1 MENNNKEME
10 SSLIIDN
17 SNFSQ
22 YFFDVRK
29 FGPKHGQIMSKFSAI
44 AVFGE
49 GPEKRDIIK
58 VLRKDKAEA
67 AAMVMRKIHCA
78 KEPDCYTVC
87 REICEDLISGM
98 SENAVAKKN
107 MNLLLKLF
115 ITPIVNMFL
124 KETHIGKLLISLNM
138 TKIAKHLKL
147 ILKFQNQLSK
157 TFKVD
162 I

>member
-98 SENAVAKKN
+98 SENAVAKKEYEFVIEAFYYTN
-107 MNLLLKLF
+107 REYVPKGD
-115 ITPIVNMFL
+115 PHW
-124 KETHIGKLLISLNM
+124 ETIDIIKYDKN
-138 TKIAKHLKL
+138 
-147 ILKFQNQLSK
+147 SK
-157 TFKVD
+157 TFKVN
-162 I
+162 IEIPESTKQNI